1 MDVLNN
7 SDHSE
12 EDDGMEE
19 DDTEDTEDGEW
30 DDYSLDSEQSDEW
43 KVVNC
48 LQTAISE
55 SQRLWYLYPVID

>member
-1 MDVLNN
+1 
-7 SDHSE
+7 
-12 EDDGMEE
+12 MEE

-30 DDYSLDSEQSDEW
+30 DDYSLDSEQSDEC

-55 SQRLWYLYPVID
+55 SQHL